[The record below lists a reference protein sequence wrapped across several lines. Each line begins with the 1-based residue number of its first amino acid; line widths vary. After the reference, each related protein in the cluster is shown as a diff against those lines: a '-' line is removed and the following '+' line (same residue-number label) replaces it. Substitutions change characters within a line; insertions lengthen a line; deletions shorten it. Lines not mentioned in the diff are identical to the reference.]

1 MSAERS
7 PSTRERVETAA
18 RVRPIALVA
27 LGAFLYSTSPVMV
40 ASSSISGT
48 EFAFWR
54 LVSGT
59 VIFGVAAVVV
69 RRRGGP
75 IPLRA
80 WRWALISGVAFGV
93 HQLMFFSAVK
103 ATSVTDVSLITRLS
117 PLFVGLLAVRVFG
130 ERPGRSFIAG
140 AAIAMIGAA
149 VVVLAGSSGPEGDAA
164 GMAMAVGHVAAF
176 SVWFVI
182 SKRSRSEIDLVRLFL
197 GTFVV
202 AGIMIAGFAAGSG
215 IALPVPGMRDALL
228 VFTVA
233 AVPGAIGHIVST
245 WPLRWVPA
253 NIPPVVSLGIPIS
266 AGLQAWVFLGQGITA
281 GAAFGGAV
289 TLAGVA
295 IAVLGRSGREM
306 VAEAKRGAAAAAPA
320 AGGH

>member
-1 MSAERS
+1 M
-7 PSTRERVETAA
+7 
-18 RVRPIALVA
+18 ALVA
-27 LGAFLYSTSPVMV
+27 FGAFLYSTSPVMV
-40 ASSSISGT
+40 AASSISGT
-48 EFAFWR
+48 GFAFWR

-59 VIFGVAAVVV
+59 MIFGVTTLVM

-75 IPLRA
+75 VPLRA

-93 HQLMFFSAVK
+93 HQMMFFSAVK

-117 PLFVGLLAVRVFG
+117 PLFVGILAARMFG
-130 ERPGRSFIAG
+130 ERPGRSFVAG
-140 AAIAMIGAA
+140 AAIAMAGAA
-149 VVVLAGSSGPEGDAA
+149 VVVLSGSSGPQGDAA

-197 GTFVV
+197 GTFVM
-202 AGIMIAGFAAGSG
+202 AGLMIAAFAAVAG
-215 IALPVPGMRDALL
+215 IALPVPGPRDALL
-228 VFTVA
+228 IITVA
-233 AVPGAIGHIVST
+233 AVPGAIGHVVST

-266 AGLQAWVFLGQGITA
+266 AGLQAWLFLDQGVTA
-281 GAAFGGAV
+281 AAVFGGAV

-306 VAEAKRGAAAAAPA
+306 VAEARRGASGAAPA
-320 AGGH
+320 SGGS